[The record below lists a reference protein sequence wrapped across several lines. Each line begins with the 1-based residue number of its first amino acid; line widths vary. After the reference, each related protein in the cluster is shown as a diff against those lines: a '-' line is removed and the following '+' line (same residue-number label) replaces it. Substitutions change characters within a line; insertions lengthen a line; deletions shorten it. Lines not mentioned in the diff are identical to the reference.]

1 MREEVVTPATARV
14 LQRAG
19 LPWDPQLGDWCVILG
34 GEVVAEAQSGLWLVA
49 ALAPQA
55 GLVGLMDA
63 ASKWPMARVA
73 VHDCLWLPTAG
84 KLKMWLRAQGYRVAT
99 GETDPMTLGA
109 GARHVCKATSGSSDP
124 QLVGDG
130 PNEAEAVAATALRA
144 LASRVRSDDA
154 QSDAGLPAREGWIE
168 LPNMPTRRF

>member
-1 MREEVVTPATARV
+1 MREEVVTPATARL

-19 LPWDPQLGDWCVILG
+19 LMWDPQLGDWCVILG
-34 GEVVAEAQSGLWLVA
+34 GEVVAEAQTGLWLVA

-73 VHDCLWLPTAG
+73 IHDCIWLPTAG

-99 GETDPMTLGA
+99 GESDPAALGA
-109 GARHVCKATSGSSDP
+109 GARHICKATVAGSIPPIVSEG
-124 QLVGDG
+124 V
-130 PNEAEAVAATALRA
+130 NEAEAVAAATLQVLAARVSRDDERLDATDRA
-144 LASRVRSDDA
+144 
-154 QSDAGLPAREGWIE
+154 PEGWIE
-168 LPNMPTRRF
+168 LPNLPTRRF

>member
-1 MREEVVTPATARV
+1 MREEVVTPATARL

-19 LPWDPQLGDWCVILG
+19 LPWDPQLGDWCAMLG
-34 GEVVAEAQSGLWLVA
+34 GEIVAEAQAGLWLVA
-49 ALAPQA
+49 AVAPQA

-84 KLKMWLRAQGYRVAT
+84 KLKVWLRALGYRVAT
-99 GETDPMTLGA
+99 GESDPVALGA
-109 GARHVCKATSGSSDP
+109 GGRHICKATSAMGGDP
-124 QLVGDG
+124 LVGEG
-130 PNEAEAVAATALRA
+130 ATEAEAVATAA
-144 LASRVRSDDA
+144 QQVLAARVRSEDA
-154 QSDAGLPAREGWIE
+154 TPDAAPAAREGWIE